1 MYVGDHALKC
11 RWLAATAWLAALG
24 GFALATIGSWGYAP
38 GGLFWWSFAAFPLAL
53 TTLGWLAR
61 RGRPV
66 PEALVVRGGRIWLAL
81 LGFQLVLAACGAFAG
96 DSPALSIIFGALLWP
111 MQFIYASFP
120 LALTAGAIWLS
131 IQPGPI
137 SR

>member
-1 MYVGDHALKC
+1 MDAGDHALKC
-11 RWLAATAWLAALG
+11 RWLAATAWLAVLG
-24 GFALATIGSWGYAP
+24 GFVVATIGNSGYAP

-53 TTLGWLAR
+53 ATLGWLAR

-66 PEALVVRGGRIWLAL
+66 PDALVMRGGRTWLGL

-96 DSPALSIIFGALLWP
+96 DSRLFVIVFEALLWP
-111 MQFIYASFP
+111 MQLSYALFP

-131 IQPGPI
+131 LRPGP
-137 SR
+137 RYQ